1 MKKVKRSE
9 LFVVRAK
16 GAVTNEWLYGNVIF
30 VGKNGY
36 ILSVP
41 PRKRSSAVMS
51 SLDKYLIKIDTHT
64 LDRNIGE
71 YDMNGK
77 MIFEN
82 DIIAEKR
89 LASDPGDS
97 EYAYYLIK
105 WYAEYDQ
112 FMAVGID
119 NGVLIEHPTCDRDLM
134 PAIRYSEY
142 YVAGNIHD
150 NSIADFGV

>member
-1 MKKVKRSE
+1 MKKVKRNE

-16 GAVTNEWLYGNVIF
+16 AIATKEWQYGNVLFI
-30 VGKNGY
+30 GKKGY

-41 PRKRSSAVMS
+41 PRKRSATVFS
-51 SLDKYLIKIDTHT
+51 SLDEYLVEIDTHT

-71 YDMNGK
+71 YDMNDK

-89 LASDPGDS
+89 LAPEPGDS

-105 WYAEYDQ
+105 WCAEYNQ
-112 FMAVGID
+112 FMAIGID

-142 YVAGNIHD
+142 FVVGNIHD
-150 NSIADFGV
+150 NSIEEFGR